1 MDTPDPSPAAR
12 ARLLLRSTDRAAL
25 ATRRRDDDST
35 GGWPYASLVLLAVD
49 HDASPLLLISSLAEH
64 SKDIAKDDRVSLLVD
79 GTAGLD
85 DPLTGARVSLLA
97 RARKSDEP
105 RHRAR
110 FLARHPSAATY
121 ADFRD
126 FDFYRVQVE
135 RAHLVAGFGRI
146 HWIEGSALLDDP
158 GDAEGLIERES
169 DIVQHMNE
177 DHGAAVEL
185 YATRL
190 LGQPGAGDGNLWT
203 LTGVDAEGCDL
214 RLSGSTSGGRVARL
228 PFRHRVTDAD
238 QARAELVRLAKQARA
253 AT

>member
-1 MDTPDPSPAAR
+1 MDTPDLSPAAR

-35 GGWPYASLVLLAVD
+35 GGWPYVALVLLAVD
-49 HDASPLLLISSLAEH
+49 HDASPVLLLSSLAEH

-85 DPLTGARVSLLA
+85 DPLTGARVSLLG
-97 RARKSDEP
+97 RARKTDEK
-105 RHRAR
+105 RHRER
-110 FLARHPSAATY
+110 FLSRHPGAAMY
-121 ADFRD
+121 ADFKD
-126 FDFYRVQVE
+126 FSFYRMEVQ

-146 HWIEGSALLDDP
+146 HWIEGAALLDNP
-158 GDAEGLIERES
+158 ADAEALTEREF

-177 DHGAAVEL
+177 DHGDAVAL

-190 LGQPGAGDGNLWT
+190 LRQPAAGDGNLWT

-214 RLSGSTSGGRVARL
+214 RLSGSMSGGRVARL
-228 PFRHRVTDAD
+228 PFNHRITDAD

-253 AT
+253 TP